1 MRLPVPEKSQL
12 VLIGTSQF
20 EGEFADHPLSAVRNN
35 VHDLASVLTDA
46 DYGGFLPSRCTKIF
60 GEEATGPE
68 DILTQLHAAAQ
79 DATDV
84 LLVYLSSHA
93 VRGDAVGNELFI
105 ALPKTDRNHPAW
117 RYWSLAFDDIRRIV
131 RQSPA
136 PLRIVVID
144 TCYAGLAAPE
154 AMGAEHLQISGT
166 ATLAAVG
173 PNHRAVAPK
182 GDRHTAFT
190 GALIRLLNCGVDG
203 TGPLLSISDI
213 FPHLDSELASSAMP
227 RPSLHRSENIDGLA
241 LVSNRAHESHRIPP
255 ALTTLAEHGD
265 TPTRLTALKDL
276 ATSYAAAN
284 PAVQGLIREA
294 VAALRHDDSKMIAA
308 RAEALLADIKV
319 GEVSANYPRRLLA
332 QLTYAW
338 WIAAGVVA
346 AAGCVL
352 VLWRLGWYLPY
363 AAVAA
368 VPVAVIGYLGAVAS
382 SALFP
387 AAVSKTDLEGRP

>member
-20 EGEFADHPLSAVRNN
+20 QGEFADHPLSAVRNN
-35 VHDLASVLTDA
+35 VNDLASVLTDA
-46 DYGGFLPSRCTKIF
+46 NYGGFLPSRCTKIF
-60 GEEATGPE
+60 GEEVIGPE
-68 DILTQLHAAAQ
+68 DILTRLHAAAQ
-79 DATDV
+79 GAKDV

-93 VRGDAVGNELFI
+93 VRGDAAGNELFI

-154 AMGAEHLQISGT
+154 AMGAEHMQISGT

-190 GALIRLLNCGVDG
+190 GALIRLLNRGVDG
-203 TGPLLSISDI
+203 TGPLLSIADI
-213 FPHLDSELASSAMP
+213 FPHLESELASSELP

-241 LVSNRAHESHRIPP
+241 LVSNRAHESHRVPP

-265 TPTRLTALKDL
+265 IPTRLAALSDL
-276 ATSYAAAN
+276 STSYAAAN

-294 VAALRHDDSKMIAA
+294 VAALRSDDSKMIAA
-308 RAEALLADIKV
+308 RAEGLLADMTV
-319 GEVSANYPRRLLA
+319 GEVSANYPKRLLA

-338 WIAAGVVA
+338 WIAAGVIA

-352 VLWRLGWYLPY
+352 VLWRLDWYLPY

-382 SALFP
+382 SAIFP
-387 AAVSKTDLEGRP
+387 AAISKTDLEGRP